1 MLMLGPTA
9 KVLACDLAFE
19 GYWALD
25 IGHIDSEY
33 EWYKMGAMQKVKF
46 KNKHAAEFNFD
57 ENIELENDD
66 IYAKEIVAMLA
77 GQQ

>member
-1 MLMLGPTA
+1 M
-9 KVLACDLAFE
+9 F
-19 GYWALD
+19 
-25 IGHIDSEY
+25 
-33 EWYKMGAMQKVKF
+33 KVKF

-77 GQQ
+77 D